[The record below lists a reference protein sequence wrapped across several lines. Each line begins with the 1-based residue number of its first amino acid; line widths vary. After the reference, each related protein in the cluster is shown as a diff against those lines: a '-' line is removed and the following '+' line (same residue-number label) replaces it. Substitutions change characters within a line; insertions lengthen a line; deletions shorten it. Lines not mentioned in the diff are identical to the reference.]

1 MSKKIMLF
9 TPSALVS
16 ALSFLG
22 ALFFWLLPFQRLSV
36 NRSDLLPNV
45 LAERIGDQIMQ
56 KVKRRNQSKQRLLL
70 TLKTRQS
77 ICQIYN
83 RQNFIT

>member
-22 ALFFWLLPFQRLSV
+22 ALFFCSYLS
-36 NRSDLLPNV
+36 S
-45 LAERIGDQIMQ
+45 G
-56 KVKRRNQSKQRLLL
+56 
-70 TLKTRQS
+70 
-77 ICQIYN
+77 CQ
-83 RQNFIT
+83 